1 MSPVVTSPQVA
12 VGAVGRMR
20 RLPRFVANENN
31 DRDDKWVGGDDGD
44 YSYDYYD
51 NDYGVHERR
60 RRRERTRLR
69 VMEAHVAHVSWG
81 ADHRA
86 VDGATL
92 ARFGNLWKFYVENPI
107 SMTLVLSPPAPLLTR

>member
-1 MSPVVTSPQVA
+1 MSPIVTSPQVA

-44 YSYDYYD
+44 YRYDYD
-51 NDYGVHERR
+51 DDERR
-60 RRRERTRLR
+60 RRRDRTRLR
-69 VMEAHVAHVSWG
+69 VMEAHIAHVSWG